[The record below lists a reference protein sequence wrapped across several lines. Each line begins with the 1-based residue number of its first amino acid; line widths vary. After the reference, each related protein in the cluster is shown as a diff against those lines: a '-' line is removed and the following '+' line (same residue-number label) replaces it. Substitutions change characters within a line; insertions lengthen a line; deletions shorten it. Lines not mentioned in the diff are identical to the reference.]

1 MNPVNINFTREKW
14 DLCHFFAVPPVWQ
27 AVGSFPP
34 RNSGMPRAVLNVAF
48 GACAR
53 ATHRFARSADKRNG
67 NFHQT
72 LAFTPMSGSIW
83 TMNQGLKRKGGE
95 HLFALRCPWHGYQRC
110 MGTLW
115 IFFHCRT
122 VTTVPPIR
130 RKSPGEK
137 SCSYFLKGTFLFVSL
152 A

>member
-1 MNPVNINFTREKW
+1 MGSLP
-14 DLCHFFAVPPVWQ
+14 FFRCPSRLA
-27 AVGSFPP
+27 GSRLFPSSELWNAP
-34 RNSGMPRAVLNVAF
+34 CSFERRLWGMR
-48 GACAR
+48 AR